1 MEYTYEDFLNEF
13 VNLMKANL
21 SQYGMEV
28 SIVNKMRNNGIIE
41 KCIKVDIPGCN
52 MSPSIG
58 TLSLY
63 EHYREYDDVE
73 EMAQGLSEK
82 IIADRNRKI
91 DTMSVLSKENILNST
106 YLMVVNAASNKE
118 LLAETPH
125 YFIAEGELAVIP
137 RLNIDIENGRTGTII
152 IKNGLLPKLQMTGDE
167 ILQVAK
173 INTSGQNLFEINSLL
188 SVTMQMMTDNG
199 EDIADDFSEF
209 FTESTPKAFVV
220 TNKDKKLGACCLA
233 CPEVIGTAIEKMGI
247 DCYIIP
253 SSIHEVILVEK
264 GGGSEDLEYLRDC
277 VNQVNRQSVPAAEIL
292 SDKVFVYNQKTR
304 KIEIA
309 RTRTPR
315 RDHQIPQP
323 PIRLYQRHRGH
334 CPKIRHA
341 GAVFP
346 HS

>member
-13 VNLMKANL
+13 VKEMENKLAD
-21 SQYGMEV
+21 YGMEV

-63 EHYREYDDVE
+63 EHYREFDD
-73 EMAQGLSEK
+73 MEK
-82 IIADRNRKI
+82 IVSALSKKIIEDKNRQI

-106 YLMVVNAASNKE
+106 YLMVVNAKSNQK
-118 LLAETPH
+118 LLADTPH

-137 RLNIDIENGRTGTII
+137 RLNISITEKSGFII
-152 IKNGLLPKLQMTGDE
+152 IKNDLLPKLQMTGDE
-167 ILQVAK
+167 ILQIAK
-173 INTSGQNLFEINSLL
+173 LNTSEQNLFEINSLL
-188 SVTMQMMTDNG
+188 SVTMQAMTDNG

-233 CPEVIGTAIEKMGI
+233 CPEVIGTAIDKMGF
-247 DCYIIP
+247 DCYILP

-264 GGGSEDLEYLRDC
+264 RGGSEDLEYLRDC

-292 SDKVFVYNQKTR
+292 SDKVFVYNQKTK

-309 RTRTPR
+309 RTEQELQTMT
-315 RDHQIPQP
+315 QS
-323 PIRLYQRHRGH
+323 
-334 CPKIRHA
+334 A
-341 GAVFP
+341 P
-346 HS
+346 HKSHGMHM

>member
-1 MEYTYEDFLNEF
+1 MEYTYEDFLIEF

-21 SQYGMEV
+21 SKYGMEV
-28 SIVNKMRNNGIIE
+28 SIVNKMRNNGILE

-63 EHYREYDDVE
+63 EHYREFDDLV

-82 IIADRNRKI
+82 IITDRNRKI
-91 DTMSVLSKENILNST
+91 DTMSVLSKENILKST
-106 YLMVVNAASNKE
+106 YLMVINAKSNQK
-118 LLAETPH
+118 LLSETPH

-137 RLNIDIENGRTGTII
+137 RLNISITEKSGFII
-152 IKNGLLPKLQMTGDE
+152 IKNGMLPVLQMTGEE
-167 ILQVAK
+167 ILRVGK
-173 INTSGQNLFEINSLL
+173 NNMVEQNLFEINSLL
-188 SVTMQMMTDNG
+188 SETMQAMTDNG

-233 CPEVIGTAIEKMGI
+233 CPEVIGTAIKKMGF
-247 DCYIIP
+247 DCYILP
-253 SSIHEVILVEK
+253 SSIHEVILIEK
-264 GGGSEDLEYLRDC
+264 KGNADEIEELRDM

-292 SDKVFVYNQKTR
+292 SDKVFQYNAKTK

-309 RTRTPR
+309 RTEQELQTMTQSAP
-315 RDHQIPQP
+315 HKN
-323 PIRLYQRHRGH
+323 RGMH
-334 CPKIRHA
+334 M
-341 GAVFP
+341 
-346 HS
+346 

>member
-13 VNLMKANL
+13 VKEMENKLAD
-21 SQYGMEV
+21 YGMEV

-63 EHYREYDDVE
+63 EHYREFDD
-73 EMAQGLSEK
+73 MEK
-82 IIADRNRKI
+82 IVSALSKKIIEDKNRQI
-91 DTMSVLSKENILNST
+91 NTMSVLSKENILNST
-106 YLMVVNAASNKE
+106 YLMVVNAKSNQK
-118 LLAETPH
+118 LLADTPH

-137 RLNIDIENGRTGTII
+137 RLNISITEKSGFII
-152 IKNGLLPKLQMTGDE
+152 IKNDLLPKLQMTGDE
-167 ILQVAK
+167 ILQIAK
-173 INTSGQNLFEINSLL
+173 LNTSEQNLFEINSLL
-188 SVTMQMMTDNG
+188 SVTMQAMEENG

-209 FTESTPKAFVV
+209 FTENTPKTFVI

-247 DCYIIP
+247 DCYILP
-253 SSIHEVILVEK
+253 SSIHEVILIEK
-264 GGGSEDLEYLRDC
+264 KGNFNEIEELRDM

-292 SDKVFVYNQKTR
+292 SDKVFVYNQKTK

-309 RTRTPR
+309 RTEQELQSMT
-315 RDHQIPQP
+315 QS
-323 PIRLYQRHRGH
+323 
-334 CPKIRHA
+334 A
-341 GAVFP
+341 P
-346 HS
+346 HKSHGMHM

>member
-28 SIVNKMRNNGIIE
+28 SIVNKMRNNGILE

-63 EHYREYDDVE
+63 EHYREFDDLV

-82 IIADRNRKI
+82 IIEDKNRQI

-106 YLMVVNAASNKE
+106 YLMVINAKSNQK
-118 LLAETPH
+118 LLSETPH

-137 RLNIDIENGRTGTII
+137 RLNISITDKSGFII
-152 IKNGLLPKLQMTGDE
+152 LKNDLLPKLQMTGDE
-167 ILQVAK
+167 ILQIAK
-173 INTSGQNLFEINSLL
+173 LNTSSQNLFEINSLL
-188 SVTMQMMTDNG
+188 SETMQAMTDSG
-199 EDIADDFSEF
+199 EDIADDFSDF
-209 FTESTPKAFVV
+209 FTEITPKAFVV

-233 CPEVIGTAIEKMGI
+233 CPEVIGTAIEKMRF
-247 DCYIIP
+247 DCYILP

-264 GGGSEDLEYLRDC
+264 KGNADEIEELRDM

-292 SDKVFVYNQKTR
+292 SDQVFQYNTKTK

-309 RTRTPR
+309 RTEQELQTMT
-315 RDHQIPQP
+315 QS
-323 PIRLYQRHRGH
+323 
-334 CPKIRHA
+334 
-341 GAVFP
+341 VP
-346 HS
+346 HKSHGMHM

>member
-13 VNLMKANL
+13 VKEMENKLAD
-21 SQYGMEV
+21 YGMEV

-63 EHYREYDDVE
+63 EHYREFDD
-73 EMAQGLSEK
+73 MEK
-82 IIADRNRKI
+82 IVSALSKKIIEDKNRQI

-106 YLMVVNAASNKE
+106 YLMVVNAKSNQK
-118 LLAETPH
+118 LLADTPH

-137 RLNIDIENGRTGTII
+137 RLNISITEKSGFII
-152 IKNGLLPKLQMTGDE
+152 IKNDLLPKLQMTGDE
-167 ILQVAK
+167 ILQIAK
-173 INTSGQNLFEINSLL
+173 LNTSEQNLFEINSLL
-188 SVTMQMMTDNG
+188 SVTMQAMEENG

-209 FTESTPKAFVV
+209 FTENTPKTFVI

-233 CPEVIGTAIEKMGI
+233 CPEVIGAAIEKMGI
-247 DCYIIP
+247 DCYILP
-253 SSIHEVILVEK
+253 SSIHEVILIEK
-264 GGGSEDLEYLRDC
+264 KGNFNEIEELRDM

-292 SDKVFVYNQKTR
+292 SDKVFVYNQKTK

-309 RTRTPR
+309 RTEQELQSMT
-315 RDHQIPQP
+315 QS
-323 PIRLYQRHRGH
+323 
-334 CPKIRHA
+334 A
-341 GAVFP
+341 P
-346 HS
+346 HKSHGMHM

>member
-13 VNLMKANL
+13 VKEMENKLAD
-21 SQYGMEV
+21 YGMEV

-63 EHYREYDDVE
+63 EHYREFDD
-73 EMAQGLSEK
+73 MEK
-82 IIADRNRKI
+82 IVSALSKKIIEDKNRQI

-106 YLMVVNAASNKE
+106 YLMVVNAKSNQK
-118 LLAETPH
+118 LLADTPH

-137 RLNIDIENGRTGTII
+137 RLNISITEKSGFII
-152 IKNGLLPKLQMTGDE
+152 IKNDLLPKLQMTGDE
-167 ILQVAK
+167 ILQIAK
-173 INTSGQNLFEINSLL
+173 LNTSEQNLFEINSLL
-188 SVTMQMMTDNG
+188 SVTMQAMEENG

-209 FTESTPKAFVV
+209 FTENTPKTFVI

-247 DCYIIP
+247 DCYILP
-253 SSIHEVILVEK
+253 SSIHEVILIEK
-264 GGGSEDLEYLRDC
+264 KGKFNEIEELRDM

-292 SDKVFVYNQKTR
+292 SDKVFVYNQKTK

-309 RTRTPR
+309 RTEQELQSMT
-315 RDHQIPQP
+315 QS
-323 PIRLYQRHRGH
+323 
-334 CPKIRHA
+334 A
-341 GAVFP
+341 P
-346 HS
+346 HKSHGMHM

>member
-1 MEYTYEDFLNEF
+1 MGYTYEEFLNEF

-28 SIVNKMRNNGIIE
+28 SIVNKMRNNGILE

-58 TLSLY
+58 TLSIY
-63 EHYREYDDVE
+63 EHYREFDDLV
-73 EMAQGLSEK
+73 EMAQGLSKK
-82 IIADRNRKI
+82 IIEDKNRQI

-106 YLMVVNAASNKE
+106 YLMVINAKSNQK
-118 LLAETPH
+118 LLSETPH

-137 RLNIDIENGRTGTII
+137 RLNISITDKSGFII
-152 IKNGLLPKLQMTGDE
+152 LKNDLLPKLQMTGDE

-173 INTSGQNLFEINSLL
+173 INTSEQNLFEINSLL
-188 SVTMQMMTDNG
+188 AETMQAMEENG
-199 EDIADDFSEF
+199 EDIADDFSDF

-233 CPEVIGTAIEKMGI
+233 CPEVIGTAIDKMGF
-247 DCYIIP
+247 DCYILP

-264 GGGSEDLEYLRDC
+264 KGNADEIEELRDM

-292 SDKVFVYNQKTR
+292 SDKVFQYNTKTK

-309 RTRTPR
+309 RTEQELQTMTQSAP
-315 RDHQIPQP
+315 HKN
-323 PIRLYQRHRGH
+323 RGMH
-334 CPKIRHA
+334 M
-341 GAVFP
+341 
-346 HS
+346 

>member
-28 SIVNKMRNNGIIE
+28 SIVNKMRNNGILE

-63 EHYREYDDVE
+63 EHYREFDDLV

-82 IIADRNRKI
+82 IIEDKNRQI

-106 YLMVVNAASNKE
+106 YLMVVNAKSNQK
-118 LLAETPH
+118 LLADTPH

-137 RLNIDIENGRTGTII
+137 RLNISITEKSGFII
-152 IKNGLLPKLQMTGDE
+152 IKNDLLPKLQMTGDE

-173 INTSGQNLFEINSLL
+173 INTSEQNLFEINSLL
-188 SVTMQMMTDNG
+188 SETMQAMTDNG
-199 EDIADDFSEF
+199 EDIADDFSDF

-233 CPEVIGTAIEKMGI
+233 CPEVIGTAIEKMGF
-247 DCYIIP
+247 DCYILP
-253 SSIHEVILVEK
+253 SSIHEVILIEK
-264 GGGSEDLEYLRDC
+264 KGNADEIEELRDM
-277 VNQVNRQSVPAAEIL
+277 VNQVNRQNVPAAEIL
-292 SDKVFVYNQKTR
+292 SDKVFVYNQKTK

-309 RTRTPR
+309 RTEQELQTMT
-315 RDHQIPQP
+315 QS
-323 PIRLYQRHRGH
+323 
-334 CPKIRHA
+334 A
-341 GAVFP
+341 P
-346 HS
+346 HKSHGMHM

>member
-1 MEYTYEDFLNEF
+1 MEYAYEDFLNEF
-13 VNLMKANL
+13 VREMESKLAN
-21 SQYGMEV
+21 YGMEV
-28 SIVNKMRNNGIIE
+28 SIVNKVRNNGILE

-63 EHYREYDDVE
+63 EHYREVDDLDKIVS
-73 EMAQGLSEK
+73 ALSKK
-82 IIADRNRKI
+82 IIEDKNRQI

-106 YLMVVNAASNKE
+106 YLMVINAKSNQK

-137 RLNIDIENGRTGTII
+137 RLNISITEKSGFII
-152 IKNGLLPKLQMTGDE
+152 IKNDLLPKLQMTGDE
-167 ILQVAK
+167 ILQLAK
-173 INTSGQNLFEINSLL
+173 INTSEQNLFEINSLL
-188 SVTMQMMTDNG
+188 SETMQAMTDNG

-233 CPEVIGTAIEKMGI
+233 CPEVIGTAVEKMGF
-247 DCYIIP
+247 DCYILP

-264 GGGSEDLEYLRDC
+264 KGNADEIEELRDM

-292 SDKVFVYNQKTR
+292 SDKVFQYNAKTK

-309 RTRTPR
+309 RTEQEL
-315 RDHQIPQP
+315 QIMTQSAP
-323 PIRLYQRHRGH
+323 HKNRGMH
-334 CPKIRHA
+334 M
-341 GAVFP
+341 
-346 HS
+346 

>member
-1 MEYTYEDFLNEF
+1 MDYTYEEFLNEF

-28 SIVNKMRNNGIIE
+28 SIVNKMRNNGILE

-63 EHYREYDDVE
+63 EHYREFDDLV

-82 IIADRNRKI
+82 IIEDKNRQI

-106 YLMVVNAASNKE
+106 YLMVINAKSNQK
-118 LLAETPH
+118 LLSETPH

-137 RLNIDIENGRTGTII
+137 RLNINITDKSGFVI
-152 IKNGLLPKLQMTGDE
+152 IKNNLLPKLQMTGDE
-167 ILQVAK
+167 ILQIAK
-173 INTSGQNLFEINSLL
+173 LNTSSQNLFEINSLL
-188 SVTMQMMTDNG
+188 SETMQAMTDSG
-199 EDIADDFSEF
+199 EDIADDFSDF
-209 FTESTPKAFVV
+209 FTEITPKAFVV

-233 CPEVIGTAIEKMGI
+233 CPEVIGTVIEKMGF
-247 DCYIIP
+247 DCYILP

-264 GGGSEDLEYLRDC
+264 KGNADEIEELRDM
-277 VNQVNRQSVPAAEIL
+277 VKQVNRQSVSANEIL
-292 SDKVFVYNQKTR
+292 SDQVFQYNSKTR

-309 RTRTPR
+309 RTEQELQTMTQSAP
-315 RDHQIPQP
+315 HKN
-323 PIRLYQRHRGH
+323 RGMH
-334 CPKIRHA
+334 M
-341 GAVFP
+341 
-346 HS
+346 

>member
-1 MEYTYEDFLNEF
+1 MEYTYEEFLSEF
-13 VNLMKANL
+13 VREMEANL

-28 SIVNKMRNNGIIE
+28 SIVNKMRNNGILE

-52 MSPSIG
+52 MSPAIG

-63 EHYREYDDVE
+63 EHYREFDDVV

-82 IIADRNRKI
+82 IITDRNRKI

-106 YLMVVNAASNKE
+106 YLMVINAKSNQK
-118 LLAETPH
+118 LLSDTPH

-137 RLNIDIENGRTGTII
+137 RLNINITDKSGFII
-152 IKNGLLPKLQMTGDE
+152 IKNDLLPKLQMTGDE

-188 SVTMQMMTDNG
+188 SVTMQAMTDNG

-209 FTESTPKAFVV
+209 FTEEPPKAFVV
-220 TNKDKKLGACCLA
+220 TNKDKRLGACCLA
-233 CPEVIGTAIEKMGI
+233 CSEVIGTAIQKMGF
-247 DCYIIP
+247 DCYILP

-264 GGGSEDLEYLRDC
+264 RGGSEDLEYLRDC
-277 VNQVNRQSVPAAEIL
+277 VKQVNRQSIPANEIL
-292 SDKVFVYNQKTR
+292 SDQVFQYNAKTK

-309 RTRTPR
+309 RTEQEIKALLPEAP
-315 RDHQIPQP
+315 HKN
-323 PIRLYQRHRGH
+323 RGIH
-334 CPKIRHA
+334 M
-341 GAVFP
+341 
-346 HS
+346 